1 MERQD
6 FIRMC
11 QKASFKT
18 DMVGGWQFVRWNDD
32 ELVAWRGAK
41 FVPIDYRFGFQKGE
55 ATHLAILHDLRANAE
70 YAVRLAEVARISP
83 RSHENENSEKVYRI
97 KNNRL
102 TEAQRG

>member
-6 FIRMC
+6 VSRMC
-11 QKASFKT
+11 QKASVKI

-41 FVPIDYRFGFQKGE
+41 FVPIDYRFGFRKGE

-70 YAVRLAEVARISP
+70 YTVRLAEVARISP
-83 RSHENENSEKVYRI
+83 RSHANKNSEKVI
-97 KNNRL
+97 
-102 TEAQRG
+102 E

>member
-1 MERQD
+1 MDRQD

-18 DMVGGWQFVRWNDD
+18 DVAGSWQFVRWNDD

-41 FVPIDYRFGFQKGE
+41 FVPIDYRFGFRKGE

-70 YAVRLAEVARISP
+70 YTVRLSEVALAS
-83 RSHENENSEKVYRI
+83 SESLQNKQDE
-97 KNNRL
+97 KL
-102 TEAQRG
+102 AQ

>member
-41 FVPIDYRFGFQKGE
+41 FMLVLPCQKKRRD
-55 ATHLAILHDLRANAE
+55 T
-70 YAVRLAEVARISP
+70 
-83 RSHENENSEKVYRI
+83 
-97 KNNRL
+97 
-102 TEAQRG
+102 

>member
-11 QKASFKT
+11 QKASFKI

-41 FVPIDYRFGFQKGE
+41 FVPIDYRFGFRKGE

-70 YAVRLAEVARISP
+70 YTVRLSEVVLVS
-83 RSHENENSEKVYRI
+83 SESLENEVKHS
-97 KNNRL
+97 
-102 TEAQRG
+102 

>member
-41 FVPIDYRFGFQKGE
+41 FVPIDYRFGFRKGE

-70 YAVRLAEVARISP
+70 YTVRLSEVKKISNQENTIKQGDTYHAEKTKLPPNAV
-83 RSHENENSEKVYRI
+83 
-97 KNNRL
+97 
-102 TEAQRG
+102 